1 MHKILLVGGRLNSL
15 SSGLAARGYKVSALE
30 FENLEKALHG
40 IQDPPLIVL
49 GEIEKTEEELE
60 GFFSASMH
68 VPKVIVRPEE
78 NRAFSRWLREPLTY
92 TLNTDDAYAFGE
104 LMGRIEWDKTLLEEN
119 LRLKQRNTGLEKEL
133 AFFEDLS
140 RAITS
145 EKDRDVLLFLLD
157 KIKER
162 TGTETCTIYLVDEDT
177 GELVMERTSG
187 SLRSSLKTPF
197 KTGDSLAGWVQR
209 EGKPVLIMNLYK
221 DPSFSQ
227 KLDREIRHKVRT
239 LISAPIKSR
248 DRMLGVLELINKQED
263 MEFGPE
269 DLANVLR
276 FIDHVALVIERGI
289 LYEKMQELVITDD
302 LTKLFNTRYM
312 TRTIESEVS
321 RSNRYKSSVSLIFMD
336 IDFFKNV
343 NDNFGHLVG
352 SKILVEMAQLL
363 IRHLRDVDIVAR
375 YGGDEFVIILPQ
387 TPPARAVKTAERIRQ
402 VVENYTFLKKE
413 GLNLKLTASF
423 GVASYPEHARSKED
437 LIRLADEAMYKVKH
451 RTRNGVYAIMQN
463 GSF

>member
-1 MHKILLVGGRLNSL
+1 MHKVLFVGEDPGSFSTSL
-15 SSGLAARGYKVSALE
+15 TARGYKISPVE
-30 FENLEKALHG
+30 FENLEKV
-40 IQDPPLIVL
+40 IQGLQEPPVIVL
-49 GEIEKTEEELE
+49 GEITGGEAEVTRLFTSWPRIPKIIIHPEKNTRL
-60 GFFSASMH
+60 AH
-68 VPKVIVRPEE
+68 
-78 NRAFSRWLREPLTY
+78 WLKEPLTY
-92 TLNTDDAYAFGE
+92 GLSDATGDEFK
-104 LMGRIEWDKTLLEEN
+104 DLLERMETEKKVFEEN
-119 LRLKQRNTGLEKEL
+119 LRLRDENEGLQKEIR
-133 AFFEDLS
+133 FFEDLS

-145 EKDRDVLLFLLD
+145 SDEKDVLLLLLN

-162 TGTETCTIYLVDEDT
+162 TGAETCTIYLVDEET
-177 GELVMERTSG
+177 GDLVLERTAG
-187 SLRSSLKTPF
+187 SLRSSLRVAAKA
-197 KTGDSLAGWVQR
+197 GESLAGWVQR
-209 EGKPVLIMNLYK
+209 EGKPVLIMDLYK
-221 DPSFSQ
+221 DTRFSQ
-227 KLDREIRHKVRT
+227 KLEREIRHKVRT
-239 LISAPIKSR
+239 LISVPIRSK
-248 DRMLGVLELINKQED
+248 DRMLGVLELINKED
-263 MEFGPE
+263 DSGFAPE
-269 DLANVLR
+269 DFANVIR
-276 FIDHVALVIERGI
+276 FIDHVALVIERAI

-312 TRTIESEVS
+312 TRTIDSEVS

-387 TPPARAVKTAERIRQ
+387 TPPGRAVKTAERIRQ
-402 VVENYTFLKKE
+402 VVENYTFLRKE